1 MDNRRILWNSSVGG
15 CRITLS
21 TSTASGCNTQAISA
35 AGRCRITLSIS
46 DAGGCSA
53 LTSTANRCV
62 YLARI

>member
-21 TSTASGCNTQAISA
+21 TSTASGYNIQAISA

-46 DAGGCSA
+46 DAGKYGA
-53 LTSTANRCV
+53 LTSTANKCI
-62 YLARI
+62 YLAYI